1 MKAVKNVGILIL
13 FPKTLQKARR
23 YLKSSQPQAELI
35 ITGQKKQFIVCWLVF
50 G

>member
-1 MKAVKNVGILIL
+1 MKAAQNVSILIL

-23 YLKSSQPQAELI
+23 YLKSSQPKAKLI
-35 ITGQKKQFIVCWLVF
+35 ITGQKKKFIVCWLVF